1 MLIPQTLKPLAA
13 FAHLSGRTVTTTP
26 SRSLRRRMRTPAPL
40 TVSQWADQHRR
51 VTEIDAKPG
60 RWRNEMVPHAVP
72 IMDSISKPWV
82 RQVWICL
89 PERGA
94 KTQIL
99 LNTVC
104 WGIDQGAQAG
114 NIFWLMPTEA
124 DARKA
129 LGERIIPAFRA
140 KDDHGRPGRIARY
153 LSHAADDTSR
163 GSIRFNHGIRL
174 FPAWANSPGSMAS
187 YFGRINIADE
197 CDKFP
202 ERTSEGTDPITLF
215 LKRARDDRHRSKY
228 VFASTPAGKFIHK
241 GAQACQQINTWAL
254 RCPDCGDYVLPTA
267 EHLVIP
273 EGTTVDNIN
282 TADLNMVCPSPG
294 CGSLWDEEARA
305 VAYHGGRAQTIKGAE
320 ITRPESIGWHI
331 PAYFFPIIPLT
342 EIAAAFLRMKTGDHA
357 AKVAWANG
365 YEVIDY
371 VEELTSERGEDHL
384 LAYRCELPRNL
395 APRGTAK
402 IGLVV
407 DTQQDHFYYQVWAYG
422 YQPEIK
428 LHLIRHGIVQS
439 FEDVT
444 ALTAEQFETV
454 DGKVLPIAT
463 GLIDSGGTKRGWQ
476 KHSRTVEVYAWC
488 AANRKMVPIKGVS
501 SAGAPI
507 SYKTIE
513 IWPGT
518 TKKIP
523 GGLVRANVQVDLYKD
538 DLARLLAIQ
547 PDDPGALSFH
557 SEIDSAFSK
566 HFCSEVKDENGDWQ
580 HDRKKGRND
589 YWDCAVYA
597 LALREMLKTRI
608 GRDPDS
614 VEKVLTA
621 PVKKKSG
628 SFVNGWKR

>member
-1 MLIPQTLKPLAA
+1 MTGVQTCALPIY
-13 FAHLSGRTVTTTP
+13 
-26 SRSLRRRMRTPAPL
+26 
-40 TVSQWADQHRR
+40 QHRR

-241 GAQACQQINTWAL
+241 WTMSCQQINRWAL

-267 EHLVIP
+267 EHLSIP
-273 EGTTVDNIN
+273 EGTTVENISD
-282 TADLNMVCPSPG
+282 AALHIACPA

-305 VAYHGGRAQTIKGAE
+305 VAYHGGRPQTIKGAE
-320 ITRPESIGWHI
+320 ITRPESVGWHI
-331 PAYFFPIIPLT
+331 PAYYFPIIPLT
-342 EIAAAFLRMKTGDHA
+342 EICAAYLRMKTGDHA

-371 VEELTSERGEDHL
+371 ENAVAARKEDSI
-384 LAYRCELPRNL
+384 LALRDDRREGELP
-395 APRGTAK
+395 AQPFACISAVADMQKRGFWYKITAWGY
-402 IGLVV
+402 GLEQESWLLKAGFI
-407 DTQQDHFYYQVWAYG
+407 DSWEALRRLFYESEFIDAQGQAHIISLRG
-422 YQPEIK
+422 
-428 LHLIRHGIVQS
+428 
-439 FEDVT
+439 
-444 ALTAEQFETV
+444 
-454 DGKVLPIAT
+454 
-463 GLIDSGGTKRGWQ
+463 IDSGGGEGEGELSKTAEAYLFAYRNPGMYLFKGQQSMSSLFRG
-476 KHSRTVEVYAWC
+476 
-488 AANRKMVPIKGVS
+488 VPQD
-501 SAGAPI
+501 
-507 SYKTIE
+507 
-513 IWPGT
+513 
-518 TKKIP
+518 KIP
-523 GGLVRANVQVDLYKD
+523 GTNKALPNGLTRHNLNTTELKNRLAAKLQV
-538 DLARLLAIQ
+538 A
-547 PDDPGALSFH
+547 PGDPGAMHLHRDVDQDF
-557 SEIDSAFSK
+557 ARQM
-566 HFCSEVKDENGDWQ
+566 CAEVMDENGHWQ
-580 HDRKKGRND
+580 NPKNAPNHL
-589 YWDCAVYA
+589 WDCSAME
-597 LALREMLKTRI
+597 LALVEIAQVKLWPHPESISASPQRRVYSKGVR
-608 GRDPDS
+608 RD
-614 VEKVLTA
+614 
-621 PVKKKSG
+621 
-628 SFVNGWKR
+628 